1 MNKLAK
7 YFSSDSVSKII
18 DITDLLDAF
27 EQAISFFIE
36 HVNNVRNDKD
46 DWFPERYDD
55 TPLELLQEFI
65 SGTAEH
71 TFMLCNSC
79 AANRLIKLRS
89 LVQTNNFRSA
99 LYEAIYEWQ
108 KYFAE
113 VRSNNALPE
122 YCASYIHEMIKSIE
136 YEKEYLL
143 FNQRK
148 ETSQFKIYLA
158 SEQATHIIM
167 QWEKN
172 KEDGLDELVNNSN
185 YDQENTHNILPC
197 DIYVTSSLRAAEI
210 GLVWME
216 KVYQE
221 ASPHE
226 KIIYQKKQG
235 PPKKGQISQGEYL
248 KKLYKRFVDEK
259 KVLISISYFERA
271 ILRPFKKRIMDKL
284 NG

>member
-18 DITDLLDAF
+18 DITDLLNAF
-27 EQAISFFIE
+27 EQAISFFIA

-46 DWFPERYDD
+46 DWFPERYDE

-65 SGTAEH
+65 SGTVEN
-71 TFMLCNSC
+71 TFMLCNIC

-89 LVQTNNFRSA
+89 LAQKNNFRSA

-108 KYFAE
+108 KHFSE
-113 VRSNNALPE
+113 VRSNNGLPE
-122 YCASYIHEMIKSIE
+122 YSASYIREMINAIE

-148 ETSQFKIYLA
+148 ETSQFKTYLA
-158 SEQATHIIM
+158 SEQTTHIIM

-185 YDQENTHNILPC
+185 HYQSNTHKILPLEP
-197 DIYVTSSLRAAEI
+197 YNTSSLRAAEI
-210 GLVWME
+210 GLAWME
-216 KVYQE
+216 QVYQE

-235 PPKKGQISQGEYL
+235 PPKKGQLSQGEYL

-259 KVLISISYFERA
+259 KLSISISYFERA
-271 ILRPFKKRIMDKL
+271 ILRPFKKRIMDK
-284 NG
+284 